1 MDWKLHTLRN
11 AKRHET
17 TQSHLISVEG
27 RLRLEREIRAASSA
41 DTCPED
47 QPEAGPSMV
56 QDSLPILQDLLT
68 DMSNDKS
75 QDIEFS
81 GTFEDTGGLPM
92 GEGKAQLAEALLG
105 FLDDGSYSDNQSEWS
120 EGQREHFAFEEE
132 MIFDGE
138 VDDNDENSRHSKRVR
153 LDDLETPEAS
163 KEWFPWPDKIAC
175 TIDIL
180 MHLPRSVFSQ
190 RQLDILLW
198 LLHVNGIHD
207 LPSPRAMKKIEAAMQ
222 EAHGVRTI
230 PYDGAL
236 GHKYYV
242 NSLADMIAQVCLAQ
256 YVLLVFELCV
266 GNGESTCSSLP
277 AVLSRGCW

>member
-11 AKRHET
+11 AKRHEM

-132 MIFDGE
+132 MIFGEHFGKQYGSSLPHFSADGE

-163 KEWFPWPDKIAC
+163 KEWFPWPDKIVWRWLTSPGIPLTRPFLGMYDRHPHAPPPLSILSTPTRHPPLASAC
-175 TIDIL
+175 KRN
-180 MHLPRSVFSQ
+180 P
-190 RQLDILLW
+190 
-198 LLHVNGIHD
+198 
-207 LPSPRAMKKIEAAMQ
+207 
-222 EAHGVRTI
+222 
-230 PYDGAL
+230 
-236 GHKYYV
+236 
-242 NSLADMIAQVCLAQ
+242 
-256 YVLLVFELCV
+256 
-266 GNGESTCSSLP
+266 
-277 AVLSRGCW
+277 